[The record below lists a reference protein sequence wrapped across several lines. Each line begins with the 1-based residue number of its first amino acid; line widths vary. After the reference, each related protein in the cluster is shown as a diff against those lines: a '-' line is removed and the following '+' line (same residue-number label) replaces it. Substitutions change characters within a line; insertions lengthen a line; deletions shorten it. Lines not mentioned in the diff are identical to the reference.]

1 MRTYNSWYKLNI
13 CMGMLHL
20 ELFTIQFFYLILP
33 QRSLDRN
40 TWWYSIMKPV
50 NHIRMQMSGL
60 EIRRFRRK
68 MKRNNLARTLTY
80 FIEHF
85 ILIGGL
91 IVSSCLLMSCVQ
103 VKNQFLTTSEAQLLN
118 VIEKRQNIFEGRFMM
133 KPFKVQGSLPVGT
146 QTGCK
151 LQSFRKFRSKW
162 SLE

>member
-1 MRTYNSWYKLNI
+1 
-13 CMGMLHL
+13 
-20 ELFTIQFFYLILP
+20 
-33 QRSLDRN
+33 
-40 TWWYSIMKPV
+40 MKPV
-50 NHIRMQMSGL
+50 NHIRMQMTGL

-103 VKNQFLTTSEAQLLN
+103 VKNQFLTTSETQLLN
-118 VIEKRQNIFEGRFMM
+118 VIEKRQNIFEGRFIM
-133 KPFKVQGSLPVGT
+133 KPFKVQGSLQIGT

-151 LQSFRKFRSKW
+151 LRSFRKFRSKW